1 MLILI
6 DHADPAA
13 IEDTLSYLP
22 VDGVT
27 TNPTILARHGGNP
40 LATLKRIKEILP
52 YGSQLHAQ
60 LVSTRTEDMVKEAAA
75 LREVLG
81 EAIFVKVPVTR
92 QGYAAMPL
100 LKQRGFL
107 ITATGIHSAMQGFM
121 AAKAGCRYIAP
132 YVNRMDNF
140 GISGVRVAEDMHKML
155 RTQGIQADV
164 LAASFKNS
172 EQVLELVRAGIGA
185 ITAAPDVLAHLVGN
199 PATEMA
205 IAEQNQDFAQ
215 LIGSSKT
222 WAELVED
229 ENFPD

>member
-6 DHADPAA
+6 DDADPQA

-27 TNPTILARHGGNP
+27 TNPTILARHGEDP

-52 YGSQLHAQ
+52 FGAQLHAQ
-60 LVSTRTEDMVKEAAA
+60 LVSTSTTEMLREAVA
-75 LREVLG
+75 LREALG
-81 EAIFVKVPVTR
+81 EHVFVKVPVTR
-92 QGYAAMPL
+92 DGYAAMPK
-100 LKQRGFL
+100 LKAQGFQ

-121 AAKAGCRYIAP
+121 AAKAGARYIAP

-155 RTQGIQADV
+155 RTQGIDADV
-164 LAASFKNS
+164 LAASFKNT

-185 ITAAPDVLAHLVGN
+185 ITAHPEVLAHLVGN

-205 IAEQNQDFAQ
+205 IAEQNQDFAGLVGGPQ
-215 LIGSSKT
+215 T
-222 WAELVED
+222 WTDLVAAARA
-229 ENFPD
+229 

>member
-6 DHADPAA
+6 DDADPEA

-27 TNPTILARHGGNP
+27 TNPTILARYGADP

-52 YGSQLHAQ
+52 FGAQMHAQ
-60 LVSTRTEDMVKEAAA
+60 LVSTRTAEMLREAAA
-75 LREVLG
+75 LREALG
-81 EAIFVKVPVTR
+81 ENIYVKVPVTR
-92 QGYAAMPL
+92 EGYAAMPM

-155 RTQGIQADV
+155 RAQGLDADV

-185 ITAAPDVLAHLVGN
+185 ITAHPDVLAHLVGN

-205 IAEQNQDFAQ
+205 IADQNNDFAKLVGGTLNWAD
-215 LIGSSKT
+215 LIEAS
-222 WAELVED
+222 AD
-229 ENFPD
+229 